1 MQEEVLSVKNA
12 AIRVGRSEK
21 TIYNWINSQH
31 LNTWRG
37 FVLLSDLIEVER
49 LMSQKR
55 GRPRKVNTPV

>member
-21 TIYNWINSQH
+21 TIYNWINLQH

-37 FVLLSDLIEVER
+37 YVLLSDLIEVER
-49 LMSQKR
+49 IMSQKR